1 MTGFARTYNH
11 LVPINNLGKLRRYAG
26 CCYFRDKVTG
36 LLTLSQN
43 SFTEKTVKQ
52 FGVNAGRNTP
62 LSTDAFVEEFDE
74 DEPDG
79 VWPFRELVG
88 TLLWLANQT
97 RPDIS
102 NAGRAVARFAHA
114 LKHKHWKAARGV
126 WEYLKVT
133 SANGV
138 TFQRGSGLEI
148 VVYADAAYA
157 PQRD

>member
-1 MTGFARTYNH
+1 M
-11 LVPINNLGKLRRYAG
+11 
-26 CCYFRDKVTG
+26 
-36 LLTLSQN
+36 
-43 SFTEKTVKQ
+43 
-52 FGVNAGRNTP
+52 
-62 LSTDAFVEEFDE
+62 
-74 DEPDG
+74 
-79 VWPFRELVG
+79 
-88 TLLWLANQT
+88 WLANQT

-114 LKHKHWKAARGV
+114 LKHKHWKAARGA

>member
-1 MTGFARTYNH
+1 MT
-11 LVPINNLGKLRRYAG
+11 I
-26 CCYFRDKVTG
+26 
-36 LLTLSQN
+36 SQK
-43 SFTEKTVKQ
+43 SFTTKTVRQ
-52 FGVNAGRNTP
+52 VGVTADRSTP
-62 LSTDAFVEEFDE
+62 YSTDAFLEEFEE